1 MQSVDPGLIYYKSW
15 ILKLENAQNDDTV
28 SLSMDTTMTHA
39 YIFFIAFNGKIK
51 H

>member
-1 MQSVDPGLIYYKSW
+1 MQSVGPGLIYYKSW

-39 YIFFIAFNGKIK
+39 LYFFYCF
-51 H
+51 